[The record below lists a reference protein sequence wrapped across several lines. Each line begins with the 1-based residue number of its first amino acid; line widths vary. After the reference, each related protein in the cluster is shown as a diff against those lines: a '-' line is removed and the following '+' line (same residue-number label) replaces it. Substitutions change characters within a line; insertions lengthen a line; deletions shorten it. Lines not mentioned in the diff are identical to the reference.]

1 MRVKSSG
8 MAPGWQMPGPR
19 AVQNLQNKLMPHPR
33 DGQGG
38 QMPRSSPGAG
48 GGGAGRRWNGLMHY
62 LRAQIGVRLI
72 SCLRI
77 RSQPFSQ
84 RRIFY
89 PKFA

>member
-48 GGGAGRRWNGLMHY
+48 GGGGGGAQVEWTDALLASTNW
-62 LRAQIGVRLI
+62 RAVD
-72 SCLRI
+72 
-77 RSQPFSQ
+77 
-84 RRIFY
+84 
-89 PKFA
+89 